1 MTPLCGISP
10 GPRPGTAVFSCK
22 HNKAYNKNQRQEE
35 GMLRPRGSASSGTNA
50 FSQEGRDP
58 TT

>member
-22 HNKAYNKNQRQEE
+22 HLAYNKNHRQEE
-35 GMLRPRGSASSGTNA
+35 GMLRSRGSASSGSNP